1 MIWSITAKF
10 LKWCKT
16 DLPFAQHRSCQF
28 LHQGWLSRDQWGPDC
43 WQSPGQL
50 WSARG
55 VTLRETSLVNLL
67 NGIISSWTLNKK
79 RLSYKK
85 LLFFCQK
92 KEVHLVIC
100 ASIFLIDEML
110 SLWLSL
116 CDWDESLKMVA
127 ISIPGIPGY
136 SQSPHSRTTLQS
148 VWPLQARADQ
158 SEARQ
163 ATLANQRSARC
174 GPWDHCQHG
183 QHFQSPDFF
192 LIPDK
197 TWVCCFA
204 VIPWTWCVL
213 HSSSHV
219 KFTLSIAILS
229 AINKMKRFPL
239 TTPCIIRLRV
249 LTSRLACE
257 LWVKWMKLQMLIGVV
272 SKLCLSRRSVIR
284 RKGIS
289 IHWKVTNAW
298 SLLALPVDR
307 QPFMPFMENEVWID
321 NTATPLALTE
331 KAVYIC
337 DSKWLIIAPFI
348 TSLNKMTEWR
358 SNLRLILCSVF
369 KCWIHF
375 KTRQNSKFL
384 LFNYLFVGFHQQHS
398 HLRNNWTIK
407 LDASH

>member
-28 LHQGWLSRDQWGPDC
+28 LHQGWLSRDQWGLDC

-249 LTSRLACE
+249 LTAR
-257 LWVKWMKLQMLIGVV
+257 
-272 SKLCLSRRSVIR
+272 
-284 RKGIS
+284 
-289 IHWKVTNAW
+289 
-298 SLLALPVDR
+298 
-307 QPFMPFMENEVWID
+307 
-321 NTATPLALTE
+321 
-331 KAVYIC
+331 
-337 DSKWLIIAPFI
+337 
-348 TSLNKMTEWR
+348 
-358 SNLRLILCSVF
+358 
-369 KCWIHF
+369 
-375 KTRQNSKFL
+375 
-384 LFNYLFVGFHQQHS
+384 
-398 HLRNNWTIK
+398 
-407 LDASH
+407 

>member
-1 MIWSITAKF
+1 M
-10 LKWCKT
+10 
-16 DLPFAQHRSCQF
+16 
-28 LHQGWLSRDQWGPDC
+28 
-43 WQSPGQL
+43 
-50 WSARG
+50 
-55 VTLRETSLVNLL
+55 
-67 NGIISSWTLNKK
+67 
-79 RLSYKK
+79 
-85 LLFFCQK
+85 
-92 KEVHLVIC
+92 
-100 ASIFLIDEML
+100 
-110 SLWLSL
+110 
-116 CDWDESLKMVA
+116 
-127 ISIPGIPGY
+127 
-136 SQSPHSRTTLQS
+136 
-148 VWPLQARADQ
+148 
-158 SEARQ
+158 
-163 ATLANQRSARC
+163 
-174 GPWDHCQHG
+174 
-183 QHFQSPDFF
+183 
-192 LIPDK
+192 
-197 TWVCCFA
+197 

-219 KFTLSIAILS
+219 KSSLSIAILS
-229 AINKMKRFPL
+229 AINKMKL
-239 TTPCIIRLRV
+239 TT
-249 LTSRLACE
+249 
-257 LWVKWMKLQMLIGVV
+257 LWILGTANSCLPMSICAEKWMKLQVLIGVV
-272 SKLCLSRRSVIR
+272 VSKLSLSRRSVIR
-284 RKGIS
+284 RKGTS
-289 IHWKVTNAW
+289 IHWEAGNTW